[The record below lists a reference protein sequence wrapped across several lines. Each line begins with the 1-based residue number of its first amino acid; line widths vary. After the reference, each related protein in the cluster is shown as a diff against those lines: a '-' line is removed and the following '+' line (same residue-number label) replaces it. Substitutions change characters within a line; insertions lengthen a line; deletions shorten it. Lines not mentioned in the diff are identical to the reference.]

1 MAFAREPV
9 FSLAALDG
17 AWMADRRLLS
27 GESCSSV
34 GGYPVVGSSDSGAL
48 KALQDAVSKAKQE
61 AYLALVGDRL
71 DSCTQFVVR
80 ARKRLEKADE
90 CLIKWQNHLARLAA
104 ELSEGQRRLDALRV
118 EAAAAIP
125 PQVPADPVSLEAEIW
140 RMQEGSSTMCAE
152 NEQRGRALPPP
163 ADALQLT

>member
-9 FSLAALDG
+9 FSLAALDA
-17 AWMADRRLLS
+17 AWMSDRRLLS
-27 GESCSSV
+27 GESCFSV
-34 GGYPVVGSSDSGAL
+34 RGYPVVGSSDSGAL

-90 CLIKWQNHLARLAA
+90 CLIKSQNHLAR
-104 ELSEGQRRLDALRV
+104 LSEGQRRLDALRV

-125 PQVPADPVSLEAEIW
+125 PQVLADPVSLEAEIW